1 MNWRF
6 IGRARLGLELSLRRL
21 NPWML
26 AVGLVWLVGAALF
39 LAALP
44 MRQGPSD
51 QVDGRPSPPNM
62 PAVEGTN
69 TSHVVAGPSNARNLE
84 RFMSTLGDPQHT
96 EQQIQSLFAIAKGL
110 QLTLPQGS
118 YRFNCDSGNEVCRYR
133 IELPVRGSYVR
144 IRGFLDELLMVIPF
158 ASIDDL
164 TFKREAITDED
175 IDVRVSLSLYTRNKL
190 NLLAGPKESER

>member
-6 IGRARLGLELSLRRL
+6 IGRARLGFELSLRRL
-21 NPWML
+21 NPWMI

-39 LAALP
+39 FAALP
-44 MRQGPSD
+44 MRHEPPD
-51 QVDGRPSPPNM
+51 QVRPSPPNM
-62 PAVEGTN
+62 PAAEGTN
-69 TSHVVAGPSNARNLE
+69 TSHVVAGPSDARNLE
-84 RFMSTLGDPQHT
+84 RFMSTLGDPQHSD
-96 EQQIQSLFAIAKGL
+96 QQIQSLFAIAKGL

-144 IRGFLDELLMVIPF
+144 IRSFLDELLMVIPF

-190 NLLAGPKESER
+190 NLAAGSKESER